1 MTVSPKVILTKLVTV
16 YSEPITKI
24 IISHKKKCINLLT
37 GGSQATFISLPNLH
51 HGNAMIDKNV

>member
-1 MTVSPKVILTKLVTV
+1 MTVSPKVILTKLV